1 MSPDS
6 TDHGPPTSA
15 SASSAP
21 DPGPAEPVPSSGR
34 TEDGARPRW
43 WVTALW
49 MGHGLLRMGLFS
61 YLLVYG
67 WTKLILMQMGQADY
81 GRALTTMGEKSPMGL
96 LWDFI
101 AYAPTVQFLSG
112 LVEVLAAVLL
122 IWRRT
127 AWLGGLL
134 GAGAMGVV
142 FLLNMAYDVPVKQ
155 LALAM
160 AIGCLLVAL
169 PELRRLGGFLAGRPV
184 GAITPPRPVPWPRVH
199 AFTRWV
205 FGSLG
210 VLIAVAPSAA
220 VPMMWPSELDSPLP
234 GVYRVVED
242 TAEPAGQLAEDE
254 RWQAIAFGQ
263 YDHGDMSQLAI
274 RTADG
279 DLLEGTYTHDSGG
292 GLELRLREP
301 LKGDRPLNQEPRE
314 TVELTWQLDDGGR
327 LHLEGEGHELIAEP
341 DPELTY
347 LHDRGFR
354 WAPGPPVNR

>member
-1 MSPDS
+1 MSDPS
-6 TDHGPPTSA
+6 GHETAAAEAAPPT
-15 SASSAP
+15 P
-21 DPGPAEPVPSSGR
+21 DRPR
-34 TEDGARPRW
+34 TSEQRRW

-49 MGHGLLRMGLFS
+49 MGHGLLRMGLFA

-67 WTKLILMQMGQADY
+67 WSKLILMQMGQADY
-81 GRALTTMGEKSPMGL
+81 SGALITMGEKSPMGL

-155 LALAM
+155 LALVM
-160 AIGCLLVAL
+160 AIAALLVAL
-169 PELRRLGGFLAGRPV
+169 PDLRRVGRFLTGRAV
-184 GAITPPRPVPWPRVH
+184 GTFTEPQPVPWPRVH
-199 AFTRWV
+199 AITRWV

-210 VLIAVAPSAA
+210 VLIAVAPVA
-220 VPMMWPSELDSPLP
+220 VAPTMWLSELDSDLP

-242 TAEPAGQLAEDE
+242 TAEPAEQLAEDG

-263 YDHGDMSQLAI
+263 HGDRGRGQLTL
-274 RTADG
+274 RFADG
-279 DLLEGTYTHDSGG
+279 SLQEGWYEHDDEGDLRI
-292 GLELRLREP
+292 ELYPVME
-301 LKGDRPLNQEPRE
+301 GDRGLMRDTDE
-314 TVELTWQLDDGGR
+314 TVELTWEIDDEGLLR
-327 LHLEGEGHELIAEP
+327 LTGDGHELVAEP

-347 LHDRGFR
+347 LYDRGFS
-354 WAPGPPVNR
+354 WAPEAPVNR